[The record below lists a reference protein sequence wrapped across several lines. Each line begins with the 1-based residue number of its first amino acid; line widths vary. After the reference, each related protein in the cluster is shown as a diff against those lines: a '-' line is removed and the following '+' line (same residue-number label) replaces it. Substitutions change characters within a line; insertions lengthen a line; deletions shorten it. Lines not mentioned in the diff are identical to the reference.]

1 MLYWQSACLLSLLTW
16 TSVAYTYARN
26 SDSVSARRATS
37 VSTLRGKITRLV
49 HKIDPR
55 GTLSSAWQ
63 SQLGQLV
70 MQHLKRTTVPASA
83 KFHGNDGCSTSTNV
97 LEEKRTEGERR
108 KAKRDNASADYELNL
123 FFAAHIFL
131 YKWEKYFNKQ
141 T

>member
-1 MLYWQSACLLSLLTW
+1 M
-16 TSVAYTYARN
+16 AYTYARN

-37 VSTLRGKITRLV
+37 VSTMRGKITRLV

-55 GTLSSAWQ
+55 GTLSAAWQ

-70 MQHLKRTTVPASA
+70 MLHLKRTTVPASA

-108 KAKRDNASADYELNL
+108 KAKRDNASAHYELNL
-123 FFAAHIFL
+123 FFAAIYFL
-131 YKWEKYFNKQ
+131 YFSIQMGKIF
-141 T
+141 